1 MKESPVKFATNTA
14 LPPCCLRIFRDKYIL
29 VGTYELDKLTGN
41 RTGSIEVYDSELKLL
56 HSYPTYGAIL
66 DLKLSPFD
74 PRLVATAHSTGNI
87 SLWKISE
94 GDGEGEGGN
103 DNNNNNH
110 DNDSNN
116 DDIQL
121 TLVRDLFV
129 FDPDVLLS
137 SLHFSP
143 LDPQILC
150 VTTTQG
156 ETALVHLETNI
167 CSWFNARDVNGTKEH
182 QQQQQQRADVISREV
197 QGSIRRGYTAVVETF
212 DEQHS
217 LECWTAEFG
226 QLQPLQNVLF
236 TGGDDATIIAHDTR
250 TRGSIWSNSKI
261 HEAGVVAIK
270 CSTQNFRSSYPTSL
284 ITGSYDDHIRS
295 FDLRMIPGD
304 TPTLYPGRNIP
315 VTQLSSLNL
324 GGGVWRFSEMPVV
337 NKLNLQNDHTE
348 KLLVCCV
355 YDGAKIVA
363 LDQRNTGTDSFFTV
377 EGYLKT
383 GHDSI
388 CYGNDWGTDFI
399 ATCSFYDK
407 SLQLW

>member
-1 MKESPVKFATNTA
+1 MKESPVKFATKTA

-29 VGTYELDKLTGN
+29 VGTYELDKLTGH
-41 RTGSIEVYDSELKLL
+41 RTGSIEVYDSELRLL

-74 PRLVATAHSTGNI
+74 SRLVATAHSTGNI
-87 SLWKISE
+87 SLWRISE
-94 GDGEGEGGN
+94 GEEGN
-103 DNNNNNH
+103 D
-110 DNDSNN
+110 DNN
-116 DDIQL
+116 DNIQL

-129 FDPDVLLS
+129 FDPNVLLS

-156 ETALVHLETNI
+156 ETALVHLETSSCLWSNVRNVE
-167 CSWFNARDVNGTKEH
+167 STKE
-182 QQQQQQRADVISREV
+182 QQQKQRADTISREV
-197 QGSIRRGYTAVVETF
+197 QGSIRKGYSTVVETF

-250 TRGSIWSNSKI
+250 TRGYIWSNNKI
-261 HEAGVVAIK
+261 HDAGVVAIK
-270 CSTQNFRSSYPTSL
+270 CSTHNFRNSHPTSL
-284 ITGSYDDHIRS
+284 VTGSYDDHIRS
-295 FDLRMIPGD
+295 FDLRMVPGD

-337 NKLNLQNDHTE
+337 KNDHTE
-348 KLLVCCV
+348 KLLVCCM

-363 LDQRNTGTDSFFTV
+363 LNQGNTGTDNFFTV

-388 CYGNDWGTDFI
+388 CYGNDWGSDFI